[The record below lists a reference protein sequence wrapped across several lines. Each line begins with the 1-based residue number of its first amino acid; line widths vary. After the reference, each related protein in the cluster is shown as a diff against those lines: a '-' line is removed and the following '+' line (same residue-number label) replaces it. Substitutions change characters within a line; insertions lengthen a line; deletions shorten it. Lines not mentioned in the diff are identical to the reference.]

1 MGITP
6 ARIVNEGEPGYRAPT
21 AHGTVDVFYMLKRY
35 VFIAPSFDRVTW
47 RGEVAKLILGPRGKS
62 SDLVRLDSVLPD
74 GVGIPVR
81 QAKQYRIGKLK
92 KPGAQVISKRRP
104 GDPPLH
110 APAGLELVDTIR
122 PDDPRRDVA
131 GWGKRRGCFLVV
143 DMVDGVA
150 YLFRW
155 RDRGKRAEVRDRLIR
170 AWMLNDGPPV
180 EVRGRWPAY
189 GVMARQWSAEEKAAI
204 VSRRVAN
211 QWRIK
216 NLKGKRMTEE
226 KKSAF
231 DHAMVR
237 RDREARVEIGRA
249 AKAVDAVAVSL
260 KRAEVSAVRWPS
272 GAASEKV
279 AGLWGRLDKAWRDYL
294 VVREACIARVIGAR
308 PARQPRRETLA
319 VGLLPRPAW
328 VTLPGAGD
336 DEGDD

>member
-1 MGITP
+1 MGVSPVKVI
-6 ARIVNEGEPGYRAPT
+6 NEGEPDYRAPT
-21 AHGTVDVFYMLKRY
+21 THGTVDVFYGLKRY
-35 VFIAPSFDRVTW
+35 IFMAPNSSRVAW

-62 SDLVRLDSVLPD
+62 SDLVRIDSVLPG
-74 GVGIPVR
+74 GVGVPVR
-81 QAKQYRIGKLK
+81 QARQYRIGKMK
-92 KPGAQVISKRRP
+92 KPGAQVVSKRRP
-104 GDPPLH
+104 GDPPLY
-110 APAGLELVDTIR
+110 APAGLELVDTIQ
-122 PDDPRRDVA
+122 PSDPRRAAV

-143 DMVDGVA
+143 DMADGVA

-155 RDRGKRAEVRDRLIR
+155 RDRGKRTEVRDRLVR

-189 GVMARQWSAEEKAAI
+189 GVMARQWSAEEKAVI

-216 NLKGKRMTEE
+216 KLKGKRMGEE
-226 KKSAF
+226 KKLAF
-231 DHAMVR
+231 DHAMAR

-279 AGLWGRLDKAWRDYL
+279 GTLWARLDKAWRDYL
-294 VVREACIARVIGAR
+294 AVRGACIARVIGAR
-308 PARQPRRETLA
+308 PVRQPRGKNLA
-319 VGLLPRPAW
+319 VGKLPTPAW
-328 VTLPGAGD
+328 VMLPTDERD
-336 DEGDD
+336 DD